1 MKLMNS
7 YQNLDISIPDYIL
20 RIIIPATFLGL
31 MTSLLLG
38 LALPWIFLETY
49 FIITLYVLP
58 VFFTVVALFY
68 PVIKEEIRSMKIDRD
83 MHLFITRLGAL
94 SASEI
99 SDRGFRE
106 IFSEMEMY
114 GELGEEIRRLERLA
128 TKWNMSLSEASRT
141 VSKNTPSEML
151 SDFLERL
158 AYALETQTS
167 PKDFFKDEQ
176 ETVMDDY
183 SNKFENTLFRLD
195 VIRELYIAGVTICL
209 FGMVLAVITPL
220 LMNINSRLLIT
231 LVFFLFVVVSF
242 VSGWVFLKVIP
253 KTRIW
258 YEGEM
263 TSKIDERL
271 NNLFIGSLAVS
282 CIISIPV
289 LFFMEFSLLLKSAL
303 ILSPLIVPG
312 IVAGVEESRILRRDS
327 NFPSFIRALAGNSP
341 AQTSDHTESVGKLR
355 YHDLGK
361 LTENIRSL
369 YRRLKMNIDSESSW
383 RHFGSETGSFFIDE
397 FSSIFLTASQHGA
410 HPEETA
416 PIISENFIEVN
427 GLRKQKI
434 MRAKSLQSVF
444 YGVIIVLT
452 LTMVAVF
459 MIVDEINDIIAEA
472 EIPTEMG
479 GMFEDLGF
487 IRTTPIDLAA
497 YHDLILV
504 MIFTQAVTA
513 TLVCWH
519 VKGEHRYISIA
530 KFSIMIWLA
539 VIAYYTARWG
549 VSIIFG

>member
-1 MKLMNS
+1 MKVMNS
-7 YQNLDISIPDYIL
+7 YQNLDLSISSYIL

-31 MTSLLLG
+31 MTSLILG
-38 LALPWIFLETY
+38 LALPWVFLDTY
-49 FIITLYVLP
+49 FIITLYLLP
-58 VFFTVVALFY
+58 VFFTGVAVFY

-99 SDRGFRE
+99 SDRGFTE
-106 IFSEMEMY
+106 IFSEMKMY
-114 GELGEEIRRLERLA
+114 GELGKEIRRLERLS

-167 PKDFFKDEQ
+167 PKEFFKDEQ

-183 SNKFENTLFRLD
+183 SNKFENMLFRLD
-195 VIRELYIAGVTICL
+195 VIRELYIAGITICL

-220 LMNINSRLLIT
+220 LIELNSRLLIT

-242 VSGWVFLKVIP
+242 ISGWIFLKVIP

-258 YEGEM
+258 YEGEL
-263 TSKIDERL
+263 TSDVNEKL
-271 NNLFIGSLAVS
+271 NKFFIGSLAVS
-282 CIISIPV
+282 CIISIP
-289 LFFMEFSLLLKSAL
+289 LIFFTDFTLLLKAAL
-303 ILSPLIVPG
+303 ISSPLIVPG

-327 NFPSFIRALAGNSP
+327 NFPSFIRALAGNTP
-341 AQTSDHTESVGKLR
+341 AQTADHTESVGKLR

-383 RHFGSETGSFFIDE
+383 RHFGSETGSFFIEE
-397 FSSIFLTASQHGA
+397 FSSIFLTATKHGA

-427 GLRKQKI
+427 GLRKKKI
-434 MRAKSLQSVF
+434 LRAKSLQSVF
-444 YGVIIVLT
+444 YGVVVVLT
-452 LTMVAVF
+452 LTMVSVF
-459 MIVDEINDIIAEA
+459 MIVDEINELIGEV
-472 EIPTEMG
+472 EMPSEMG
-479 GMFEDLGF
+479 EIVGDMGF
-487 IRTTPIDLAA
+487 IRTAPIDLAA
-497 YHDLILV
+497 YHDLILI

-513 TLVCWH
+513 TVICWH

-530 KFSIMIWLA
+530 KFSIMIWMA
-539 VIAYYTARWG
+539 AIAYYAARWG